1 VEGLTCP
8 FGDVTKGGKVIET
21 FSAFGDNKRLP
32 VGTAGKFFFGLSK
45 FSFYSTKFSSFGPA
59 PKKPT
64 ILR

>member
-1 VEGLTCP
+1 MEGLTCP

-45 FSFYSTKFSSFGPA
+45 FSFYC
-59 PKKPT
+59 
-64 ILR
+64 